1 MQGFGISAHLLQ
13 HHCEALYIL
22 GKKEE
27 HLSEAEGNLKA
38 YGDASKVH
46 TIQIDLE
53 DLRSVDSVA
62 SKLSSELPRLDGLVL
77 NAGIG
82 VGPYAE
88 SKDGIDTHMQVNVI
102 AQHHLAMTLLPL
114 LLKTPDSR
122 LVLQSSDMH
131 CTSPSSTAFKDLAE
145 LNQDIGPT
153 RLYGRSKLAQIL
165 LVRALH
171 ERKQAGQLGLSPN
184 VAPWINATHPGAVN
198 TDQPEQAI
206 DAYGTLGKIGV
217 KATRPFMKEP
227 IDEGCRPVLF
237 AATSQ
242 DVVREKM
249 NGEYI
254 VPDCKV
260 SKPNKQA
267 QDGTL
272 QEQLWRLIE
281 ETLTSKLGKLS
292 YPTIYI

>member
-1 MQGFGISAHLLQ
+1 MA
-13 HHCEALYIL
+13 
-22 GKKEE
+22 KK
-27 HLSEAEGNLKA
+27 LATNL
-38 YGDASKVH
+38 
-46 TIQIDLE
+46 T
-53 DLRSVDSVA
+53 
-62 SKLSSELPRLDGLVL
+62 RLNGLIL

-82 VGPYAE
+82 VGAYAE

-122 LVLQSSDMH
+122 LVLQSSEMH
-131 CTSPSSTAFKDLAE
+131 RTALSTTAFTDLAE

-184 VAPWINATHPGAVN
+184 VAPWINATHPGAVS
-198 TDQPEQAI
+198 TDQQEQAV

-227 IDEGCRPVLF
+227 VDEGCRSILY

-249 NGEYI
+249 DGEYF
-254 VPDCKV
+254 VPDCKIIE
-260 SKPNKQA
+260 PNKQS
-267 QDGTL
+267 QDGEL
-272 QEQLWRLIE
+272 QERLCKLVE
-281 ETLTSKLGKLS
+281 ELLTSKLGKLS
-292 YPTIYI
+292 YPTIYV